1 MLYSASDK
9 AKLLATNFSKNS
21 NLDDSNNVLAAFPS
35 RTNLKPHNIHVTSKL
50 VKMVRKNLNSSEISG
65 PDCIPFSGSEEL
77 RTWTFIHTS
86 STLQYVSGG
95 IVGRPHL
102 WFLHSRMLGKSR
114 WQKPTTLLVCYLFSV
129 VWKIIEK
136 T

>member
-1 MLYSASDK
+1 MTSQKLGSSDFCQIPNIVLDKGKSDK

-50 VKMVRKNLNSSEISG
+50 VKMVRNNLNSSEISG

-77 RTWTFIHTS
+77 RT
-86 STLQYVSGG
+86 
-95 IVGRPHL
+95 
-102 WFLHSRMLGKSR
+102 
-114 WQKPTTLLVCYLFSV
+114 
-129 VWKIIEK
+129 
-136 T
+136 